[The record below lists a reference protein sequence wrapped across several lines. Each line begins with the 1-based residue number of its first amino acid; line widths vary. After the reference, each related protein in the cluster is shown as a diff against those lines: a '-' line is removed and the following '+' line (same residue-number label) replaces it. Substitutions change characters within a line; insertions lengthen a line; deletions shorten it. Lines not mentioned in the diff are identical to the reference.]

1 MQFTSTS
8 AFLRDGSGRLPASIA
23 VFVAVLLTAAS
34 FGLQGH
40 VGLNLADEG
49 FLWHGTM
56 RVLRGDLPLRDFQS
70 YDPGRYYWSAFWMRL
85 GGDEGILSL
94 RLGVVLFQA
103 CALAAALLL
112 LRRVISGPLALLVA
126 AFVLLLWFVP
136 RHKMF
141 DISMSIFAVCAG
153 AAVIRRP
160 SLRRH
165 FAAGVY
171 VGAAAFV
178 GRNHGVYAAAAI
190 ALLTLLAWFRI
201 DRSRPVAKLLLLA
214 TGTLAGYSPMLFLAL
229 SQPGFFDAV
238 VEGVQLMFR
247 MGATNLALPV
257 PWPWAVD
264 YHVPLPWALHRLTV
278 GLLFLALPAF
288 YGAALLVLV
297 RQPGEAIT
305 RHSELVAAVVVGA
318 VYMHYAFARA
328 GVLHL
333 AHALPPFLIA
343 VFALVPAAPQRLR
356 PWMRLGVPGAL
367 LLITLVTA
375 GMMSPLYLIGRHGE
389 DLDVRGNTLVVD
401 AETAHIVR
409 TVQEIARVRMSP
421 GERIVFAPYWPTMY
435 GVLRQVSPLW
445 ETYSTSLASDPQAQA
460 RMVQDFE
467 TARVEWALIGNAMLD
482 GRDDRRFRHTH
493 PVVWRYLEEHYLPV
507 QIDGLPP
514 DYRLLRRREGSADG
528 PDRTRSSSL

>member
-1 MQFTSTS
+1 
-8 AFLRDGSGRLPASIA
+8 LR
-23 VFVAVLLTAAS
+23 
-34 FGLQGH
+34 
-40 VGLNLADEG
+40 LA
-49 FLWHGTM
+49 
-56 RVLRGDLPLRDFQS
+56 
-70 YDPGRYYWSAFWMRL
+70 
-85 GGDEGILSL
+85 GDEGILSL
-94 RLGVVLFQA
+94 RLSVVLFQA
-103 CALAAALLL
+103 CGLAAALLV

-153 AAVIRRP
+153 AALIRRP

-165 FAAGVY
+165 LAAGVY

-190 ALLTLLAWFRI
+190 ALLALLAWFRI
-201 DRSRPVAKLLLLA
+201 DRSRPVAKILLLA
-214 TGTLAGYSPMLFLAL
+214 AGTLAGYSPMLFLAL

-238 VEGVQLMFR
+238 VEGVLLMFR
-247 MGATNLALPV
+247 MGATNLTLPV
-257 PWPWAVD
+257 PWPWAVN
-264 YHVPLPWALHRLTV
+264 YHLPLPWALHRLTV

-297 RQPGEAIT
+297 RQPGEAIA

-356 PWMRLGVPGAL
+356 PWLRPGVPAVL
-367 LLITLVTA
+367 LLMTLVTA

-401 AETAHIVR
+401 AETARIVR
-409 TVQEIARVRMSP
+409 TVQEIGRDRMGP

-445 ETYSTSLASDPQAQA
+445 ETYSTSVSSDPRAQA
-460 RMVQDFE
+460 RMVQEFE
-467 TARVEWALIGNAMLD
+467 TARVEWAVIGNATLD

-507 QIDGLPP
+507 QIDGLPH
-514 DYRLLRRREGSADG
+514 DYRLLRRREVPAMG
-528 PDRTRSSSL
+528 PAGHVARPYNGGLCGACSSSQVSVVGSMRE